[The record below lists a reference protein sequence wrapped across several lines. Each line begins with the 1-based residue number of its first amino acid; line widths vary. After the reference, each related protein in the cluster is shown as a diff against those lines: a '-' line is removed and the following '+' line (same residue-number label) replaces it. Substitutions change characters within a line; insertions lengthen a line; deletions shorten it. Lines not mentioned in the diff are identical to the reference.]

1 MLRIFS
7 LSLLLSLCSYVQAA
21 ETLRVY
27 NWAQYIDPQTLRG
40 FERESGVKV
49 EYHTFTTAAERDAAV
64 FDSSGWDVLVPS
76 HFQLPKLIREGRIKA
91 LDKSRLANYTNLDS
105 KLLAALAS
113 FENAQRYAVPYQW
126 SSAGLVYD
134 TEIAVQQFG
143 GPLPESWNLALT
155 EQPLERLAHCGVSWL
170 DAPEEMYS
178 LLLNYQGKRLPHSST
193 QYLARQGQ
201 TLTHLA
207 QHLLALNNEAYVDDL
222 AAGRLC
228 LAVAWSGQAL
238 MAAQKR
244 PSLQFVVP
252 AEGAPISVETWV
264 IPTTARNTE
273 QAYRFIDYMLRPQS
287 SVQNSAYTLFYSA
300 LRSDLPQLRRLRQDQ
315 PALVLDPK
323 LRSRLYFLEQPT
335 SEQKGVIDKE
345 WGILKESAT
354 RIFQV
359 KGMAASER

>member
-1 MLRIFS
+1 MLRA
-7 LSLLLSLCSYVQAA
+7 LLLSLALCSHVQAA

-49 EYHTFTTAAERDAAV
+49 EYQTFTTAAERDAAL

-76 HFQLPKLIREGRIKA
+76 HFQLPRLIREGRIQI
-91 LDKSRLANYTNLDS
+91 LDKSRLANYANLDS
-105 KLLAALAS
+105 KLLAALVS

-134 TEIAVQQFG
+134 TETAVQQFG
-143 GPLPESWNLALT
+143 GPLPESWSLALV
-155 EQPLERLAHCGVSWL
+155 EQSLARLAPCGVSWL

-178 LLLNYQGKRLPHSST
+178 LLLNYQGKRLPSSST

-201 TLTHLA
+201 TLEHMA
-207 QHLLALNNEAYVDDL
+207 QNLRALNNEAYVDDL
-222 AAGRLC
+222 VAGRLC

-238 MAAQKR
+238 MAARKR

-252 AEGAPISVETWV
+252 TEGAPISLETWV

-273 QAYRFIDYMLRPQS
+273 LAYRFIDYMLRPQS

-300 LRSDLPQLRRLRQDQ
+300 LRSDLPQLRRLQQDQ
-315 PALVLDPK
+315 PSLILDPK

-335 SEQKGVIDKE
+335 SEQKEVIDKQ
-345 WGILKESAT
+345 WALL
-354 RIFQV
+354 
-359 KGMAASER
+359 ERQQREYSK